1 MANLIKYNDRVSL
14 TKSINLL
21 QNPEPFMLK
30 TYFGTKEFHLSN
42 QINMVRK
49 KNVTGLAQFVPNASE
64 AVTVNTERNE
74 ELIAVNIPRT
84 FEKKVFTAE
93 ELQRVDLASNP
104 YATDKAQLIAL
115 SNQYVLS
122 ELASLKRRVELRKE
136 AMACEALTTGK
147 IVYTGDNISFTV
159 DFGFKPNEQLV
170 TLAAADKWGATG
182 VKIFDS
188 IDALQGKLQDRAYA
202 SASRMILGTKAASVL
217 KNDENILKQLD
228 TSYNNVGKLDK
239 TQRYTAWGRYLG
251 NLLGIEVYEY
261 SQKYTKSDK
270 TVKDLFPIDSVLL
283 VADVDGATKLHY
295 GPSFRITDSFGLNV
309 DTSELLVEP
318 KKNDDNTAF
327 EWKVEQHSLPIIHA
341 PEAII
346 CAKVV

>member
-1 MANLIKYNDRVSL
+1 MATLIKYNDRLSL

-30 TYFGTKEFHLSN
+30 TFFSTKEFHLSN

-49 KNVTGLAQFVPNASE
+49 KNVTGLAQFVPNSAE
-64 AVTVNTERNE
+64 AVTVNTENNE
-74 ELIAVNIPRT
+74 QLIAVNIPRT

-93 ELQRVDLASNP
+93 ELQRIDLASNP
-104 YATDKAQLIAL
+104 YATDKAQLVSL
-115 SNQYVLS
+115 SNQYVLA
-122 ELASLKRRVELRKE
+122 ELAALKRRVELRKE

-147 IVYTGDNISFTV
+147 LIYTGENIAFTI
-159 DFGFKPNEQLV
+159 DYGYTAGEQLV
-170 TLAAADKWGATG
+170 TLDAAHKWGASG

-188 IDALQGKLQDRAYA
+188 IDELQGKLQDRAFA
-202 SASRMILGTKAASVL
+202 SASKMILGTKAASVL
-217 KNDENILKQLD
+217 KNDDGILKQLD

-251 NLLGIEVYEY
+251 NLLGIDIYEY
-261 SQKYTKSDK
+261 TQKYTRSNR

-295 GPSFRITDSFGLNV
+295 GPSFRISDSFGLNV

-341 PEAII
+341 PEAVI